1 MLMTSDDDWSTVEQF
16 EAIVDGLRKRQA
28 HTTFYVVPATHLT
41 REMMDSW
48 EKDGH
53 TFSVHPALERQLG
66 GGLLLQEP
74 QQHTVPTMVK
84 ENIARHQREFGR
96 RPRTIRH
103 HAVRWM
109 GYVEVPRL
117 LADLGI
123 SMDLNYVSVH
133 PFPLGYMAG
142 SGRPMRFVDT
152 DGSVINCYQQP
163 TLWTEEVLIHPEF
176 VFSFKWTVEK
186 ALQETGKII
195 KRSAREFYTPV
206 AINSHPVSFAT
217 YSSPL
222 VEGVWDTALREGMP
236 ILSADEWLVWTEA
249 RDVVRLE
256 RDAEG
261 WAIQAGRPLTAAT
274 VLLPTGF
281 QPEGGDVSQQS
292 LWGREYTAVTVRR
305 VGAGEKRRIARY
317 A

>member
-1 MLMTSDDDWSTVEQF
+1 
-16 EAIVDGLRKRQA
+16 
-28 HTTFYVVPATHLT
+28 
-41 REMMDSW
+41 
-48 EKDGH
+48 
-53 TFSVHPALERQLG
+53 
-66 GGLLLQEP
+66 
-74 QQHTVPTMVK
+74 
-84 ENIARHQREFGR
+84 
-96 RPRTIRH
+96 
-103 HAVRWM
+103 M

-123 SMDLNYVSVH
+123 GMDLNYVSVH

-186 ALQETGKII
+186 ALEETGKII
-195 KRSAREFYTPV
+195 ERAAREFYTPV

-222 VEGVWDTALREGMP
+222 VEGVWDKALSEGMP
-236 ILSADEWLVWTEA
+236 IMSADEWLAWTEA
-249 RDVVRLE
+249 RDGIRLE

-261 WAIQAGRPLTAAT
+261 WAIQAGSPLTAAT
-274 VLLPTGF
+274 VLLPTGLR
-281 QPEGGDVSQQS
+281 PEAGGGVSQQS
-292 LWGREYTAVTVRR
+292 LWGREYTTVTVRG
-305 VGAGEKRRIARY
+305 VSAGERRRIARF
-317 A
+317 ASKKITNWKR